1 MNNTMHLKIYKDMVP
16 TTSYQLKE
24 KLKKFL
30 TENGYRQNN
39 QYTFKDKELE
49 EITGIKVVWWSN
61 WANQSVPAH
70 IFLLLHLNFDI
81 DLKEFFATGELK
93 KISREG
99 REDACA

>member
-1 MNNTMHLKIYKDMVP
+1 MNSMHLDTYRQMVSI
-16 TTSYQLKE
+16 TSSELRE

-30 TENGYRQNN
+30 SDHGYRKST
-39 QYTFKDKELE
+39 QYTFKNKELE
-49 EITGIKVVWWSN
+49 ELTGIKVVWWGN
-61 WANQSVPAH
+61 WTNKVVPAH
-70 IFLLLHLNFDI
+70 IFLLLHLKFNI